1 MEITNDN
8 HIIEQ
13 FDNGDKTQ
21 IVENHLFQLEPITL
35 QENYEIDTIAL
46 TQEVVELNERK
57 AFIEAVAGYLGDFA
71 VTDTDAMLKEAQKR
85 YSEKGIELKKAV
97 KGWFQKEDV
106 SPSTDQAFRRNLYDF
121 CVAMDMDLNTTA
133 KFFLKAFLTIPFN
146 YKDRDDAIYFYCL
159 KMNKPYSVIK
169 KMLEVADTYTPT
181 NKTVDFTEKIGKD
194 ILAISDDAEFLAYL
208 CQNCYDRKH
217 QYSTAKKEITNLVEK
232 NKTMVPGKDNDSFC
246 ELGTK
251 KTSALLAAIL
261 GYRYQGLDSA
271 QRKYMKE
278 CGLPSFPHDGD
289 IDMIVSDENEAS
301 FDNLRKTLILMK
313 FYNFYR
319 ELQIKNNEL
328 YMDDDVINEHLYDFF
343 DETNDMLALCGFV
356 QMYLRNPFDWIIL
369 FCANSPNPIEYLQDF
384 IQKRYLGDLE

>member
-21 IVENHLFQLEPITL
+21 MVENHLFQLYPITL

-71 VTDTDAMLKEAQKR
+71 VTDTDAMLKEVQKR

-133 KFFLKAFLTIPFN
+133 EFFLKAFLTIPFN

-159 KMNKPYSVIK
+159 KMKKPYSVIK

-194 ILAISDDAEFLAYL
+194 ILEISDDEEFLAYL

-217 QYSTAKKEITNLVEK
+217 QYTTAKKEIVNLVEK
-232 NKTMVPGKDNDSFC
+232 NKAKVPGKDNDSFYD
-246 ELGTK
+246 LGTK

-278 CGLPSFPHDGD
+278 CGLPSFPRDGD
-289 IDMIVSDENEAS
+289 IDMIISDENEAS

-313 FYNFYR
+313 FYNYYR
-319 ELQIKNNEL
+319 SYQIKKHKL
-328 YMDDDVINEHLYDFF
+328 SLDDGENIDCLYDFF
-343 DETNDMLALCGFV
+343 DETNEILAKCGFV

-369 FCANSPNPIEYLQDF
+369 FCANSRDPIGCLQDF

>member
-1 MEITNDN
+1 MKITNDN

-21 IVENHLFQLEPITL
+21 MVENHLFQLYPITL
-35 QENYEIDTIAL
+35 QENYEINTIAL

-57 AFIEAVAGYLGDFA
+57 AFIEAVASYLGDFA
-71 VTDTDAMLKEAQKR
+71 VTDTDAMLKEVQKR
-85 YSEKGIELKKAV
+85 YSEKGIEFKKAV

-133 KFFLKAFLTIPFN
+133 EFFLKAFLTIPFN

-159 KMNKPYSVIK
+159 KMNKPYSVIN

-194 ILAISDDAEFLAYL
+194 ILEISDDEEFLAYL
-208 CQNCYDRKH
+208 CQNCYDRMH
-217 QYSTAKKEITNLVEK
+217 QYTTAKKEIVNLVEK
-232 NKTMVPGKDNDSFC
+232 NKAMVPGKDNDSFC
-246 ELGTK
+246 DLGTEK
-251 KTSALLAAIL
+251 MSALLAAIL

-278 CGLPSFPHDGD
+278 CGLPSFPRDGD
-289 IDMIVSDENEAS
+289 VDMIISDENEAS
-301 FDNLRKTLILMK
+301 FDNLRRTLILMK

-319 ELQIKNNEL
+319 DLQIKNNEL
-328 YMDDDVINEHLYDFF
+328 YMDDDMINEYLYDFF
-343 DETNDMLALCGFV
+343 DETNDILAKCGFV